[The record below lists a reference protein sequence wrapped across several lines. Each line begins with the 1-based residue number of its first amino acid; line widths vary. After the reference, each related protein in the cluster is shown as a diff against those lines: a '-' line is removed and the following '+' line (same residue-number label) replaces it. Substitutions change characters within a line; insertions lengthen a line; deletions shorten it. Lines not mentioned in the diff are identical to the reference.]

1 MQGQLQ
7 TESHLIRQFLA
18 KDSVGLFIYSLL
30 SFYTEQMCI
39 EKIGGIIILNDDG
52 LYEAIEEYVPN
63 LNGYTESDSFARASW
78 FL

>member
-7 TESHLIRQFLA
+7 TESHLVRQIFA
-18 KDSVGLFIYSLL
+18 ENSAGLFIYSPL
-30 SFYTEQMCI
+30 SFHMEQMCI
-39 EKIGGIIILNDDG
+39 EKIGGIIVLNYDG

-63 LNGYTESDSFARASW
+63 LNGYTESDSFARAFW